1 MRGQVETES
10 VRAHLLPRGRGGR
23 MCDEDRGE
31 QDGQGHFFWRIASR
45 CTRLRRFL
53 LPHPVECRSSKLA
66 GTPCLESVASCGA
79 KHQSDIYTRLA
90 QEPFAVFRPSQPYRR
105 SPSGSAAIAVDPILS
120 SGFQSVANHI
130 RVAVR
135 SLPHLFSLEGC
146 VEKWHSIRLALGLQD
161 IIMRKRRGVERKAA
175 AELPYNPT
183 L

>member
-1 MRGQVETES
+1 MRGQVETEF

-23 MCDEDRGE
+23 RCDEDRGE
-31 QDGQGHFFWRIASR
+31 QDGQGQFFWRMASR

-120 SGFQSVANHI
+120 SRFQSVANHI

-135 SLPHLFSLEGC
+135 SIPRFPHAGSARAGHGLKSKTGKKSRRTLPPCATHTS
-146 VEKWHSIRLALGLQD
+146 
-161 IIMRKRRGVERKAA
+161 
-175 AELPYNPT
+175 P
-183 L
+183 